1 MRNTY
6 MIESLNEHREKL
18 TEDFKKYV
26 SARIRINKLLVLEKS
41 TKLLS
46 KFYSSLS
53 LGVILVLVV
62 LFLSMGGAFITA
74 DLLERSTRLGE
85 RYSLALGFFIFAGI
99 LLAFSFVVYHLVRK
113 ITEKPILSDLQD
125 ILFITEEE
133 LEDENP

>member
-1 MRNTY
+1 
-6 MIESLNEHREKL
+6 MIESLNEHKEKL

-26 SARIRINKLLVLEKS
+26 SARIRINKLLVLEKG

-74 DLLERSTRLGE
+74 DLLERSTQLGE
-85 RYSLALGFFIFAGI
+85 RYSLAIGFFVFAGI
-99 LLAFSFVVYHLVRK
+99 LLVFSVVVYHLVRK
-113 ITEKPILSDLQD
+113 ITEKPILSSLQD

-133 LEDENP
+133 LEDEAS